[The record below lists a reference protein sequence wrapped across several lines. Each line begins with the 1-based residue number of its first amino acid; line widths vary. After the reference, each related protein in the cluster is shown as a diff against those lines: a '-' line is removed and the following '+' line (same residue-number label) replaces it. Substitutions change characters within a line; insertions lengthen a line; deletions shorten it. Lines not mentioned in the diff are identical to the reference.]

1 MNCDE
6 MRGRQYEIKTIERN
20 SSPFAVSVKFM
31 EIPLLF
37 IQEYWEESPGI
48 TKEKL
53 LEVSSDEYIIPFKH
67 SNLLIS

>member
-1 MNCDE
+1 MD
-6 MRGRQYEIKTIERN
+6 KN

-67 SNLLIS
+67 SDLLNS